1 MNFQGL
7 LPEISNCLY
16 FITFLTAVEK
26 ITRFKTFK
34 RIISRGENLS
44 NEHKPFP
51 SKSGQ
56 SQASTIFLISAQ
68 HQAER

>member
-7 LPEISNCLY
+7 LAEIRNCLY

-34 RIISRGENLS
+34 RILSKEENLS
-44 NEHKPFP
+44 NENKPLP
-51 SKSGQ
+51 PKSDQ
-56 SQASTIFLISAQ
+56 SQD
-68 HQAER
+68 

>member
-26 ITRFKTFK
+26 IKRFKTFK
-34 RIISRGENLS
+34 RILSKEENLS
-44 NEHKPFP
+44 NKHKPFP
-51 SKSGQ
+51 PKSDQ
-56 SQASTIFLISAQ
+56 SQASTTFLIFT
-68 HQAER
+68 